1 MLTYLDIRNGF
12 KPLPEWKPG
21 CWIQA
26 ECPTS
31 EETEFLTGRFQ
42 VPLSFIHDISDSDER
57 PRTEMDDEWQL
68 IILRIPHLTDDRNLP
83 FITIPLGIIA
93 CGDILLTVSFFQTP
107 LLADFVAHKLRKNI
121 AIRHFFEFF
130 LRFQVSAS
138 VWYLKYLKQINHQI
152 RIAEHELEKS
162 IKNEELQNLLRIE
175 KSLVFFVT
183 SLKGNQVLLAKV
195 KLSRLGKGFQDDDE
209 IQELI
214 EDAATETQQ
223 AIDMA
228 NIHSDILS
236 GMMDAFA
243 SVISNNLNAVMKRL
257 TSISILLMIPTLIAS
272 LFGMNIPN
280 HLESHPLAFFSVCL
294 GSVLLAVVVLLVFKR
309 REWF

>member
-1 MLTYLDIRNGF
+1 MITYLDIRNGF
-12 KPLPEWKPG
+12 KALPEWQAG
-21 CWIQA
+21 CWIKA
-26 ECPTS
+26 ECPTP
-31 EETEFLTGRFQ
+31 EEIEFLTGRFR
-42 VPLSFIHDISDSDER
+42 VPISFIHDISDADER

-68 IILRIPHLTDDRNLP
+68 IILRLPHLTDDRDLL

-93 CGDILLTVSFFQTP
+93 GADVLLTVSLFQTP

-130 LRFQVSAS
+130 LRLLVSSS

-195 KLSRLGKGFQDDDE
+195 KLSRLGKGFQNDDE
-209 IQELI
+209 IQELV

-243 SVISNNLNAVMKRL
+243 SVISNNLNTVMKRL
-257 TSISILLMIPTLIAS
+257 TSISIILMIPTLIAS

-280 HLESHPLAFFSVCL
+280 YLEDHAFAFLGVCL
-294 GSVLLAVVVLLVFKR
+294 GSFILAVAALLLFKR

>member
-1 MLTYLDIRNGF
+1 MITYLDIQHGF
-12 KPLPEWKPG
+12 KSLPEWQPG
-21 CWIQA
+21 CWIKA
-26 ECPTS
+26 ECPTN
-31 EETEFLTGRFQ
+31 EEIEFLTSRFQ
-42 VPLSFIHDISDSDER
+42 VPVSFIHDISDSDER
-57 PRTEMDDEWQL
+57 PRTEMDDDWQL
-68 IILRIPHLTDDRNLP
+68 IILRIPHLTDDRSLP

-93 CGDILLTVSFFQTP
+93 CGDVLLTVSFLQTS

-130 LRFQVSAS
+130 LRFQVSSS

-257 TSISILLMIPTLIAS
+257 TSISIILMIPTLVAS

-280 HLESHPLAFFSVCL
+280 YLENHAFGFLGVCL
-294 GSVLLAVVVLLVFKR
+294 GSFLLAVAALLIFKR